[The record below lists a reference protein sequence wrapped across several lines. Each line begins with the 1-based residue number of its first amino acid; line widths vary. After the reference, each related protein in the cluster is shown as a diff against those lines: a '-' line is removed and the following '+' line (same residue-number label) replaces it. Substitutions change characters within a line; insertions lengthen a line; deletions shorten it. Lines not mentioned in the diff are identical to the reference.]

1 MPFLEAIRLALS
13 QIRAHKLKS
22 FFTLLGVTIGVM
34 FLIAVVAVIN
44 GMGRYMEE
52 EFAGKL
58 MGVNT
63 FTLRHRPYF
72 EMHTTDEEWRSYARR
87 PRIYE
92 HDVEPVVSAL
102 PPDVMWA
109 IESRDGIDVSTKD
122 MRPRNVDVFAV
133 DGAFFEI
140 RNLEV
145 ATGRLIAPHEF
156 ASGAK
161 VVVIG
166 QDVKKR
172 FFPTTDALGRELRIG
187 GVPYRII
194 GVMEEQGS
202 VFGLSVDKFVVGPM
216 NSPMARLLNRRIG
229 VIDGIILKSSSMQGM
244 REGMER
250 VRQVMRGRHKL
261 RPSQPDNFSIE
272 TTESALTF
280 WAKIENILVMA
291 GIVLPAL
298 GLLVGAIVIMNI
310 MLVAVA
316 ERTREIGI
324 RKSLGA
330 RRRDIL
336 SQFLVE
342 AATLSTIGAAFGILL
357 GMALAAIVERASP
370 MPASVAP
377 WSVVTAVIL
386 GAGVGILSGMYPAA
400 RAARLDPIVALRQET

>member
-44 GMGRYMEE
+44 GMGRYMEV

-72 EMHTTDEEWRSYARR
+72 EMNTTDEEWRSYARR
-87 PRIYE
+87 DRIMM

-109 IESRDGIDVSTKD
+109 IESRDNIPVSTKE
-122 MRPRNVDVFAV
+122 MRPRDVEAFAV
-133 DGAFFEI
+133 DGQFFEI
-140 RNLEV
+140 RSLN
-145 ATGRLIAPHEF
+145 AAAGRLIAPHEF
-156 ASGAK
+156 ATGAP

-172 FFPTTDALGRELRIG
+172 FFPTTSAIGRELRIG

-216 NSPMARLLNRRIG
+216 NSPLARLLNRRPGI
-229 VIDGIILKSSSMQGM
+229 IDGIILKSSSMQGM
-244 REGMER
+244 QEGMER

-261 RPSQPDNFSIE
+261 RPSQPDDFAIE
-272 TTESALTF
+272 TTESALSF

-291 GIVLPAL
+291 GVVLPAM
-298 GLLVGAIVIMNI
+298 GLVVGAIVIMNI

-316 ERTREIGI
+316 QRTREIGI

-342 AATLSTIGAAFGILL
+342 AATLSTLGAVFGILL
-357 GMALAAIVERASP
+357 GVGMAALVEYFSP
-370 MPASVAP
+370 MPASVSL
-377 WSVVTAVIL
+377 WSVVTAVVL
-386 GAGVGILSGMYPAA
+386 GAGVGIVSGMYPAA
-400 RAARLDPIVALRQET
+400 RAARLDPIAALRQE

>member
-1 MPFLEAIRLALS
+1 MPFVEAIRLALS

-44 GMGRYMEE
+44 GMGRYMEV

-72 EMHTTDEEWRSYARR
+72 EMNTTDEEWRSYARR
-87 PRIYE
+87 DRIMM
-92 HDVEPVVSAL
+92 HDVDPVVSAL

-109 IESRDGIDVSTKD
+109 IESRDNIPVSTKE
-122 MRPRNVDVFAV
+122 MRPRDVDAFAV
-133 DGAFFEI
+133 DGQFFEI
-140 RNLEV
+140 RSLNV
-145 ATGRLIAPHEF
+145 ASGRLIAPHEF
-156 ASGAK
+156 ATGAP

-172 FFPTTDALGRELRIG
+172 FFPTTSAIGRELRIG

-216 NSPMARLLNRRIG
+216 NSPLARLLNRRPGI
-229 VIDGIILKSSSMQGM
+229 IDGIILKSSSMQGM
-244 REGMER
+244 QEGMER

-261 RPSQPDNFSIE
+261 RPSQPDDFAIE
-272 TTESALTF
+272 TTESALSF

-291 GIVLPAL
+291 GVVLPAM

-316 ERTREIGI
+316 QRTREIGI

-342 AATLSTIGAAFGILL
+342 AATLSTIGAVFGILL
-357 GMALAAIVERASP
+357 GVGMAALVEYFSP
-370 MPASVAP
+370 MPASISL
-377 WSVVTAVIL
+377 WSVVTAVVL
-386 GAGVGILSGMYPAA
+386 GAGVGIISGMYPAA
-400 RAARLDPIVALRQET
+400 RAARLDPIAALRQE

>member
-1 MPFLEAIRLALS
+1 VPFVEAIRLALS

-87 PRIYE
+87 PRIYL
-92 HDVEPVVSAL
+92 HDVEPVVKAL

-109 IESRDGIDVSTKD
+109 VESRDNIPVSTKD
-122 MRPRNVDVFAV
+122 MRPRDVEAFAV

-140 RNLEV
+140 RNLDV
-145 ATGRLIAPHEF
+145 ASGRLIAPHEF
-156 ASGAK
+156 ESGAK

-172 FFPTTDALGRELRIG
+172 FFPTTEALGRELRIG

-216 NSPMARLLNRRIG
+216 NSPLARLLNRRFG
-229 VIDGIILKSSSMQGM
+229 VIDGVILKSSSMQGM

-298 GLLVGAIVIMNI
+298 GLVVGAIVIMNI

-316 ERTREIGI
+316 QRTREIGI

-342 AATLSTIGAAFGILL
+342 AATLSTIGAIFGILF
-357 GMALAAIVERASP
+357 GVGLAALVAKVSP
-370 MPASVAP
+370 MPASVAL
-377 WSVVTAVIL
+377 WSVITSVIL
-386 GAGVGILSGMYPAA
+386 GAGVGIISGMYPAA
-400 RAARLDPIVALRQET
+400 RAARLDPIVALRQE

>member
-1 MPFLEAIRLALS
+1 MPLLEAVRLALA
-13 QIRAHKLKS
+13 QIRVQKLKS
-22 FFTLLGVTIGVM
+22 FFTLLGVMIGVM

-44 GMGRYMEE
+44 GMGRYMEV

-72 EMHTTDEEWRSYARR
+72 EMNTTDEEWRSYARR
-87 PRIYE
+87 DRIMM
-92 HDVEPVVSAL
+92 HDVDPVVSAL

-109 IESRDGIDVSTKD
+109 IESRDNIPVSTKE
-122 MRPRNVDVFAV
+122 MRPRDVDAFAV
-133 DGAFFEI
+133 DGQFFEI
-140 RNLEV
+140 RSLNV
-145 ATGRLIAPHEF
+145 ASGRLIAPHEF
-156 ASGAK
+156 ATGAP

-172 FFPTTDALGRELRIG
+172 FFPTTSAIGRELRIG

-216 NSPMARLLNRRIG
+216 NSPLARLLNRRPGI
-229 VIDGIILKSSSMQGM
+229 IDGIILKSSSMQGM
-244 REGMER
+244 QEGMER

-261 RPSQPDNFSIE
+261 RPSQPDDFAIE
-272 TTESALTF
+272 TTESALSF

-291 GIVLPAL
+291 GVVLPAM

-316 ERTREIGI
+316 QRTREIGI

-342 AATLSTIGAAFGILL
+342 AATLSTIGAVFGILL
-357 GMALAAIVERASP
+357 GVGMAALVEYFSP
-370 MPASVAP
+370 MPASISL
-377 WSVVTAVIL
+377 WSVVTAVVL
-386 GAGVGILSGMYPAA
+386 GAGVGIISGMYPAA
-400 RAARLDPIVALRQET
+400 RAARLDPIAALRQE